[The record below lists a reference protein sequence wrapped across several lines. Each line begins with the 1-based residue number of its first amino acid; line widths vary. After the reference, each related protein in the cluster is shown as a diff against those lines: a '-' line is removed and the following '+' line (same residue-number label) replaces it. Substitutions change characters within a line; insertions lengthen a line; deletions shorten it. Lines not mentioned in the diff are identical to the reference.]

1 MNLLRKRLLIAATVA
16 GLSLGTAAVAGP
28 WGGHGRMGGDC
39 PMMDGG
45 GPGGGKGQRM
55 GMMQQHRAEQMELL
69 EARLKLTANQAP
81 AWKAFTAAQDAHHAA
96 MMKMR
101 QERRDQDATAM
112 AHFEEQTQALEQN
125 LTSMKAMTK
134 AAGDLYAALDPTQK
148 KVMDD
153 FFTTRPMHRMMRGG
167 GGGPGSAPVPA
178 PAQ

>member
-1 MNLLRKRLLIAATVA
+1 MNLLRKRLLIVATVA

-28 WGGHGRMGGDC
+28 WGGHGRMGDGDC
-39 PMMDGG
+39 PMMGG
-45 GPGGGKGQRM
+45 DGPGGNPQRM

-69 EARLKLTANQAP
+69 EARLKLTANQTA
-81 AWKAFTAAQDAHHAA
+81 AWKAFTVAQDAHHAA
-96 MMKMR
+96 KMKMR

-112 AHFEEQTQALEQN
+112 AHFEEQTQVLEQN

-167 GGGPGSAPVPA
+167 GPGSAPAPA

>member
-1 MNLLRKRLLIAATVA
+1 MNTLRKSLLIAATV
-16 GLSLGTAAVAGP
+16 GSLGLGTVALAGP
-28 WGGHGRMGGDC
+28 WGGHGRMGGGDC
-39 PMMDGG
+39 PMMGG
-45 GPGGGKGQRM
+45 GPGGNPQRM
-55 GMMQQHRAEQMELL
+55 AMMQQHHAEQMELL
-69 EARLKLTANQAP
+69 EARLKLTANQTA
-81 AWKAFTAAQDAHHAA
+81 AWKAFTAAQDAHHAT

-101 QERRDQDATAM
+101 QERRDQDATAL

-167 GGGPGSAPVPA
+167 PEPA
-178 PAQ
+178 PAQTPAQ